1 MANNQIPEIT
11 VRDLAKKLQTQDI
24 FILLDV
30 REAWELDLARIQDQR
45 LMPLAMSRLVDEG
58 VKAMQYAAIRPDLAI
73 YVLCHKGIRSAD
85 VTGWL
90 VSQGW
95 KNVFSVTGGIDEYA
109 RTVDS
114 SVGFY

>member
-1 MANNQIPEIT
+1 MPSRTIPEIN
-11 VRDLAKKLQTQDI
+11 VEELSIKLHSQDQ

-30 REAWELDLARIQDQR
+30 RETWELDFAKIIDNR
-45 LMPLAMSRLVDEG
+45 LKNLAMSRLAIEG
-58 VKAMQYAAIRPDLAI
+58 LEALPELARSHNSEI
-73 YVLCHKGIRSAD
+73 YVLCHHGTRSAD

-95 KNVFSVTGGIDEYA
+95 KNVFSVSGGIDEYA
-109 RTVDS
+109 KKVDS